1 MRVFNR
7 TSSNGWRELRLPFLV
22 LGITLALGGCGGS
35 AAPASGSTGAAG
47 SAKPAGGSSAAA
59 SAAASS
65 ASTGGAGA
73 SAAAS
78 GASVAANPAASG
90 SRTLTVAYGTGSSA
104 TFSPLWLAD
113 ASGAFTKH
121 GVNVSLKFVQSSVS
135 TAALLS
141 KEVDLVAVSAAPVL
155 TADINGQVDEVYVA
169 SIFNS
174 NTAVLFAQPAIKS
187 PADLKGKI
195 VGSDK
200 PGTPTDFFV
209 RLMLTKMNLK
219 PADVQLRGY
228 GGSEVTTPGLLAGQI
243 DAAASTPP
251 ITFQLQAKGYNQ
263 LADTYGD
270 PYLANGYIV
279 LRNRLAELA
288 PALPGYLMGIR
299 DGIGVFNDQ
308 PDFTKKIL
316 AQYSK
321 ETDQAVI
328 QKTYDFYKDPKHAF
342 DPSLRVKDP
351 TLQSMLD
358 YLGETTIPAAKS
370 AKPQQFYDMR
380 FVDQIGP
387 A

>member
-1 MRVFNR
+1 MRNR
-7 TSSNGWRELRLPFLV
+7 FPRLISQLSMIAV
-22 LGITLALGGCGGS
+22 IGIALAACGGS
-35 AAPASGSTGAAG
+35 AASSPASASPSVPASKPASPPTASTKPAAPAGSTAGA
-47 SAKPAGGSSAAA
+47 PATSA
-59 SAAASS
+59 SA
-65 ASTGGAGA
+65 GA
-73 SAAAS
+73 
-78 GASVAANPAASG
+78 N
-90 SRTLTVAYGTGSSA
+90 RTLTVAYGTGSSA

-113 ASGAFTKH
+113 ASHAFEKH
-121 GVNVSLKFVQSSVS
+121 GVNVSLKFIQSSVS

-141 KEVDLVAVSAAPVL
+141 KEVDMVAVSAAPVL
-155 TADINGQVDEVYVA
+155 TADINGKVDEVYVA

-174 NTAVLFAQPAIKS
+174 NTAVLFASPSIKTA
-187 PADLKGKI
+187 ADLKGKI

-209 RLMLTKMNLK
+209 RLMLTKLK
-219 PADVQLRGY
+219 LTPADIQLRGY

-270 PYLANGYIV
+270 PYLANGYIM
-279 LRNRLAELA
+279 LRSRINELA
-288 PALPGYLMGIR
+288 PLIPGYLMGIR
-299 DGIGVFNDQ
+299 DGISVFNEQ

-321 ETDQAVI
+321 ETDQTVL

-342 DPSLRVKDP
+342 DASLRVKDD

-358 YLGETTIPAAKS
+358 YLGETTVPAAKN

-380 FVDQIGP
+380 FVNQLG
-387 A
+387 